1 VLFRG
6 WERDRV
12 ARTRASLAVSRR
24 METLV
29 TRPTGWQLFKLPL
42 ALRFI
47 GLLPALRREV
57 LSLLTDLRQ

>member
-1 VLFRG
+1 M
-6 WERDRV
+6 

-47 GLLPALRREV
+47 GLLPAFRREV